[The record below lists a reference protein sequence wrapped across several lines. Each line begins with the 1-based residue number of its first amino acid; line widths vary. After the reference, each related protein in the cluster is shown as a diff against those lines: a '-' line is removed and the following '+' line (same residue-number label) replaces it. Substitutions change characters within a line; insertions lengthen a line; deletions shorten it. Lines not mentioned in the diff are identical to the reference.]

1 MKKLDF
7 NDLYGQNFTIRFENV
22 LKVFRTC
29 NDNFRQ
35 SAPKAHTTLLFLHKC
50 AAKYTLPNGN
60 TLIARDGDTVLI
72 PVGAQYSVQFFHAKS
87 PESYTIEINLQLFDV
102 AGHILCLEGF
112 PFVLD
117 CRNSDCANLFD
128 RINDNSLAYPSALS
142 VVYSDLY
149 QLFHIFTTE
158 HEKNV
163 YSTGAFSSIAKA
175 IDHLRC
181 DDAYS
186 MTIGEMARECNV
198 SESYLRR
205 QFKLYSGMSPAKYVR
220 MRKLMT
226 AKNLLRYSDM
236 SLKEISDRLLFDDAS
251 YFCRIFRQETGMTP
265 SQYRKL
271 HNPE

>member
-7 NDLYGQNFTIRFENV
+7 KDLYGQNFTIRFENV
-22 LKVFRTC
+22 LKVFRSA
-29 NDNFRQ
+29 NDSFRQ
-35 SAPKAHTTLLFLHKC
+35 SVAKAHTTLLFLHKC
-50 AAKYTLPNGN
+50 SARFALPDGSVV
-60 TLIARDGDTVLI
+60 IARDGDILLV
-72 PVGAQYSVQFFHAKS
+72 PVGTQYTVQFFHTKN
-87 PESYTIEINLQLFDV
+87 PESYTIEINLQLFDT
-102 AGHILCLEGF
+102 AGRILCLSDR
-112 PFVLD
+112 PFSLD
-117 CRNSDCANLFD
+117 CKNTECANLFD
-128 RINDNSLAYPSALS
+128 RINDNSLTYPSALS

-163 YSTGAFSSIAKA
+163 YSTGAFASIAKA

-181 DDAYS
+181 DDAYA
-186 MTIGEMARECNV
+186 MTVGEMARECNV

-220 MRKLMT
+220 MRRIMT

-236 SLKEISDRLLFDDAS
+236 TLKEISDRLLFDDVS
-251 YFCRIFRQETGMTP
+251 YFCRIFRQETGMTA